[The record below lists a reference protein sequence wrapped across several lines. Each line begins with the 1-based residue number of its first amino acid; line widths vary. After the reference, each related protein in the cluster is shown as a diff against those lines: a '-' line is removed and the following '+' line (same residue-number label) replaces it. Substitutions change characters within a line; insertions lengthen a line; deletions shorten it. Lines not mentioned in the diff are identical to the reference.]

1 MGKACRIH
9 GDNEAH
15 GKILFEMPLKKGLTE
30 NCWSNWVFMGV
41 YKADL
46 RQ

>member
-1 MGKACRIH
+1 
-9 GDNEAH
+9 
-15 GKILFEMPLKKGLTE
+15 MPLKKGLTE

-46 RQ
+46 RQWTSRPRSG